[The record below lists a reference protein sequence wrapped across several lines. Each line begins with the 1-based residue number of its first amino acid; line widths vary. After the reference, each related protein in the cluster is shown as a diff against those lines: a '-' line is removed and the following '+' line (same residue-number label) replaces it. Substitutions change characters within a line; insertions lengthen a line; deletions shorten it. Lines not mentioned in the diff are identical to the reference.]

1 VFDVEI
7 IRLNL
12 KKDAASISRIA
23 PGLNWKIA
31 ARRGG
36 RAGVRRLK

>member
-1 VFDVEI
+1 MCDVEI

-31 ARRGG
+31 SRRE
-36 RAGVRRLK
+36 R